1 MDALQHDTETVR
13 RMTPEQKLSV
23 MHALIRQAWE
33 LKAAVLR
40 SRDPTLSDAEVRD
53 RAWELVSGAR
63 P

>member
-1 MDALQHDTETVR
+1 MDTLRNDTETVR

-40 SRDPTLSDAEVRD
+40 SRDPTLSEAEVSD
-53 RAWELVSGAR
+53 GAWELVSGAR